1 MVAFHGRHRPAEQN
15 EGHRNRWNRR
25 SCSRAPF
32 ASCHP
37 VDRKGCPID
46 QGRFLQVG
54 SRHLPRT
61 PTFAMAGKIWV
72 VQRERVA
79 IGHAHSLHQQA
90 GAASLQYNV
99 PGGIPGVAEE
109 APDRIR
115 RGVSVGLS
123 SAVPSGLASFPRV
136 PGSELPGY
144 YRQSLRDYSPVS
156 APKMSK
162 LQSRVQLC
170 ATIGRQ
176 THTRK
181 GEGNIR
187 WHGVRVTE
195 LRSTT
200 SKFHLSSPRSER
212 GKDLGKAP
220 FGMHTCSLTAIS
232 RFTFDRGSRIVYS
245 PASWNHLLLC
255 RAVKCA
261 AKRHR

>member
-15 EGHRNRWNRR
+15 AGHRNRWNRR
-25 SCSRAPF
+25 SSSLAPF

-46 QGRFLQVG
+46 QGRFLPVG

-61 PTFAMAGKIWV
+61 PTFPMAGKIWV

-79 IGHAHSLHQQA
+79 IGHAHSLPPQA
-90 GAASLQYNV
+90 GAASSQYDV

-115 RGVSVGLS
+115 RAVSVGLS

-162 LQSRVQLC
+162 LQS
-170 ATIGRQ
+170 
-176 THTRK
+176 
-181 GEGNIR
+181 
-187 WHGVRVTE
+187 VRVEKT
-195 LRSTT
+195 
-200 SKFHLSSPRSER
+200 
-212 GKDLGKAP
+212 KARP
-220 FGMHTCSLTAIS
+220 PGMVPSNML
-232 RFTFDRGSRIVYS
+232 
-245 PASWNHLLLC
+245 
-255 RAVKCA
+255 
-261 AKRHR
+261 